1 MRIGI
6 FGGTFN
12 PPHEGHKKLALE
24 FSGRLSLDL
33 ILIVP
38 TLSPP
43 HKTANNLA
51 SAFDRLEMCRLC
63 FKGKSTPFI
72 VSDIESDTVE
82 EAYLFI
88 REDAPSPDESTLVKE
103 AGRIIRACGGAGKA
117 RSSLPVALLWFLSGM
132 SVAAAFA
139 SVIYFFI
146 L

>member
-1 MRIGI
+1 MITRAY
-6 FGGTFN
+6 
-12 PPHEGHKKLALE
+12 KKNM
-24 FSGRLSLDL
+24 
-33 ILIVP
+33 V
-38 TLSPP
+38 
-43 HKTANNLA
+43 
-51 SAFDRLEMCRLC
+51 
-63 FKGKSTPFI
+63 I

-103 AGRIIRACGGAGKA
+103 AGRIIRACGGAGKT